1 MQSPTASLEDIV
13 GHLQTFL
20 QQLPTLIERSDEL
33 GNQPL
38 AEQFA
43 LQALPT
49 AQAAEL
55 LWHAH
60 LAGHPSDYLLQLQQR
75 ILACTRGDLLHAARQ
90 LQNAAG
96 GWRYVA
102 NGPRMID

>member
-1 MQSPTASLEDIV
+1 MEDIV
-13 GHLQTFL
+13 EHLHSFL
-20 QQLPTLIERSDEL
+20 QQLPALIERSDEL
-33 GNQPL
+33 GNRPL

-43 LQALPT
+43 REALPV

-60 LAGHPSDYLLQLQQR
+60 LAGHPSDYLQQLQQR

-90 LQNAAG
+90 LQTAAG

-102 NGPRMID
+102 NGPRMIN